1 MNRQIIITEETL
13 FLLLIMTTIIL
24 IIGVI
29 LEGTIVAIM
38 YSEQF
43 IILKLIP

>member
-13 FLLLIMTTIIL
+13 FPLLIMTTIIL

-38 YSEQF
+38 CREQY
-43 IILKLIP
+43 IILILIP